1 MLTDNGQ
8 ISTLTE
14 PISARAVES
23 MSRQNLYSKLQH
35 LVLVTCVSFALPIVS
50 SSYYLFGGTP
60 LAVTSMR
67 QSYRHLGSIVSEL
80 VALMVLWYV
89 MGRQGKTKAEIGWD
103 FKIFDI
109 PKALGL
115 LVVVLAVSYVALLP
129 VQYIYRAYAGHF
141 LAAKSLNSVLGLEIS
156 FLSIAFT
163 CLNPFFEELIVRAYT
178 MSEVISL
185 GGGRTLAV
193 IVSVIIQISY
203 HLYQGLVHVL
213 ALIVIFTIFSIY
225 FARTKKIMPIILAHL
240 CLDWI
245 GLLSRVF

>member
-1 MLTDNGQ
+1 MLG
-8 ISTLTE
+8 
-14 PISARAVES
+14 
-23 MSRQNLYSKLQH
+23 
-35 LVLVTCVSFALPIVS
+35 
-50 SSYYLFGGTP
+50 
-60 LAVTSMR
+60 
-67 QSYRHLGSIVSEL
+67 
-80 VALMVLWYV
+80 
-89 MGRQGKTKAEIGWD
+89 
-103 FKIFDI
+103 FK
-109 PKALGL
+109 
-115 LVVVLAVSYVALLP
+115 
-129 VQYIYRAYAGHF
+129 
-141 LAAKSLNSVLGLEIS
+141 IS

-193 IVSVIIQISY
+193 LVSVIIQISY

-245 GLLSRVF
+245 GLLSRAF